1 MSKMEV
7 DIPHR
12 LTREEARL
20 RLGRASERLARDYS
34 AICTW
39 DDDGRLVVQRK
50 GLEAS
55 LRIADNKISVAL
67 DLGLLMRPFAGSI
80 QAGIAKQLAEIL
92 A

>member
-1 MSKMEV
+1 MKTMEV

-12 LTREEARL
+12 LTRDEARS
-20 RLGRASERLARDYS
+20 RIGRASERLARDYS

-50 GLEAS
+50 GLAAS
-55 LRIADNKISVAL
+55 VRIAENKVSVAL
-67 DLGLLMRPFAGSI
+67 DLGLFMRPFAGAI
-80 QAGIAKQLAEIL
+80 QAGIARQLTDIL